1 MNTPTS
7 GEPCASE
14 SAEVQAPADPPSE
27 LVELGTISA
36 TEGGILGLKY
46 DTGVGWQ
53 YY

>member
-1 MNTPTS
+1 MNTPTPA
-7 GEPCASE
+7 EPCLSE
-14 SAEVQAPADPPSE
+14 PAEAPAPADPQSE